1 MTRALSELFGAREP
15 LTFQRGIARLE
26 AASGHTST
34 DIRLMTEV
42 ERATQLKLR
51 ELGLDPH
58 DTTGEEL
65 YAALMERVRQDD
77 TRLVRVLQQKYGDAT
92 DIPTQVGR
100 ALMDLPVPKSCF
112 ALKTAVGKRLLKKLP
127 PRVTM
132 KTLGYRSFDS
142 MSRRE
147 PLLAIFACAW
157 LLESGRWHKQM
168 LDSYKKL
175 TGADFEIRRLA
186 IVVPNSKHWQQM
198 AETVVARKQHNI
210 IGLKEFGAIVMLPFP
225 ATAPQAPT
233 MTSLLVALHEMN
245 EVRAAST
252 YLKFCQVKPD
262 FGKCV
267 QLAVADEPLLST
279 GLLDDAVPWQVVQ
292 RYYARFS
299 HRYRADLFEP
309 HVQKEDLSW
318 HSVEKALSYLDPAL
332 AFWHHTAS
340 LALNYQHQPVSLNVI
355 DAALNYCNQLP
366 YTHRVVHYFRHSLWH
381 ELMIRYLKHDA
392 IEQAVL
398 GGLESRLVEQEEL
411 V

>member
-34 DIRLMTEV
+34 DIRLMTEI
-42 ERATQLKLR
+42 ERATMQKLR
-51 ELGLDPH
+51 GLGLDPH

-65 YAALMERVRQDD
+65 YAALLERVKLDD
-77 TRLVRVLQQKYGDAT
+77 IRLVATLKQKYGDG
-92 DIPTQVGR
+92 DVPTQVGK
-100 ALMDLPVPKSCF
+100 ALLDLPIPKSCF
-112 ALKTAVGKRLLKKLP
+112 SLKTAVGKRLLKQLP
-127 PRVTM
+127 PRITI

-142 MSRRE
+142 MIRRE
-147 PLLAIFACAW
+147 PLFAIFACAW

-175 TGADFEIRRLA
+175 QSSDFEIRRLA
-186 IVVPNSKHWQQM
+186 VITPQSKHWQQM

-210 IGLKEFGAIVMLPFP
+210 ITLKEFGAIVMLPFP
-225 ATAPQAPT
+225 STAPRAPT
-233 MTSLLVALHEMN
+233 LTSLLVALHEMN

-267 QLAVADEPLLST
+267 QIAVADEPMLTT
-279 GLLDDAVPWQVVQ
+279 GLLDEAVPWQVVQ

-299 HRYRADLFEP
+299 DRYRSDLFEP
-309 HVQKEDLSW
+309 HVQKEDLAW
-318 HSVEKALSYLDPAL
+318 HSVEKALSYLDPTL
-332 AFWHHTAS
+332 AFWHHTSS
-340 LALNYQHQPVSLNVI
+340 LALNYNHQPVSMNVV

-366 YTHRVVHYFRHSLWH
+366 YANRMVRYFRHSLWH
-381 ELMIRYLKHDA
+381 ELMIRYLKHSA

-398 GGLESRLVEQEEL
+398 GSLESRLVEQEEL
-411 V
+411 I